1 MLVTRRRSTVRPARG
16 VPAEHHGNELALLIY
31 ELLDAHDDTMRLG
44 EGLESDLRWRAHLD
58 YLRGLQ
64 RLGREA
70 LARDTV
76 GDLARSTRRPANPF
90 KRCRRLPSGGEVV
103 LP

>member
-1 MLVTRRRSTVRPARG
+1 MLVTRRRPTARPARG
-16 VPAEHHGNELALLIY
+16 VLAEHHGDELALLIY

-64 RLGREA
+64 RVGREA
-70 LARDTV
+70 LARDSAR
-76 GDLARSTRRPANPF
+76 DLARPARRPANPF
-90 KRCRRLPSGGEVV
+90 KRCRRPPSGGEVV